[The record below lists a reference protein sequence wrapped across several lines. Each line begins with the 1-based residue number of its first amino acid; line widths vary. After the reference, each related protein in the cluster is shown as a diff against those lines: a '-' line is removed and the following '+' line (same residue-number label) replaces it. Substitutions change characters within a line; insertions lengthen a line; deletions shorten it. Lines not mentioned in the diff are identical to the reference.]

1 MNRIRDLIRMDLI
14 TMNGGKNN
22 MKSLAIISTLL
33 MLLGGFFVSPLFGAV
48 ITPLTVAGFFP
59 LMIFQNEIRYHA
71 EKLPALL
78 PVRRRDLVTSRFLMM
93 TGLYAAVIVICYLV
107 MLISMLTGFYKQ
119 AMNGEDLLSML
130 AQKTQFTEYGL
141 FHLAVCI
148 GAAAGL
154 KIISIT
160 LKQYFSDSSILAA
173 AIGVKDQNGKKNKR
187 RAVSS
192 VIIIA
197 VTILIMLVLS
207 GLIPIGPAF
216 SLILEM
222 LKQLAVIADG
232 WIFGIVVLAAA
243 GCSAFYDYVCTVLSY
258 DEKEI

>member
-1 MNRIRDLIRMDLI
+1 M
-14 TMNGGKNN
+14 
-22 MKSLAIISTLL
+22 
-33 MLLGGFFVSPLFGAV
+33 
-48 ITPLTVAGFFP
+48 
-59 LMIFQNEIRYHA
+59 
-71 EKLPALL
+71 
-78 PVRRRDLVTSRFLMM
+78 
-93 TGLYAAVIVICYLV
+93 
-107 MLISMLTGFYKQ
+107 
-119 AMNGEDLLSML
+119 
-130 AQKTQFTEYGL
+130 KTQFTEYGL

-173 AIGVKDQNGKKNKR
+173 ALGVKEQNGKKNKR

-197 VTILIMLVLS
+197 VTVLIMLVLS

-216 SLILEM
+216 SLIFEM
-222 LKQLAVIADG
+222 LKQLAAIADG